1 LQVHISKAL
10 SGVRTMQQEL
20 AEMRRRNGELERRLE
35 TLEQAEDTSIQP
47 KRGKR
52 GGPTV
57 AKLQGEVRRLN
68 GQIGVLEQARRKDRK
83 TIAKLRAREV
93 KEDVAEL
100 QDDAEILVVDSPY
113 RMRKLLRRFHDIVL
127 SSSIEENEEC
137 PICMDT
143 LGVNECVSLPCEHTF
158 CKTCISRVSLGE
170 EDVTCPQCRGL
181 CPRDEIEIVQYTASQ
196 QWDDLLD
203 VAKAWAKMDLHR
215 QPDTSDEEVEEKFIE
230 DERPDDEASSA
241 RSASENPLATS
252 PEPEEPVDAE
262 PRPGTPQPTVD
273 EPVAGPSS
281 ATEQLETTPKNLQ
294 DKPTYATSPAGD
306 KRKRMEELA
315 AARKQKRRL

>member
-1 LQVHISKAL
+1 
-10 SGVRTMQQEL
+10 
-20 AEMRRRNGELERRLE
+20 
-35 TLEQAEDTSIQP
+35 
-47 KRGKR
+47 
-52 GGPTV
+52 
-57 AKLQGEVRRLN
+57 
-68 GQIGVLEQARRKDRK
+68 
-83 TIAKLRAREV
+83 
-93 KEDVAEL
+93 
-100 QDDAEILVVDSPY
+100 
-113 RMRKLLRRFHDIVL
+113 
-127 SSSIEENEEC
+127 
-137 PICMDT
+137 
-143 LGVNECVSLPCEHTF
+143 VSLPCEHTF
-158 CKTCISRVSLGE
+158 CKTCISRVSPGE
-170 EDVTCPQCRGL
+170 EDVACPQCRAL
-181 CPRDEIEIVQYTASQ
+181 CPREEIEIVQYTASQ

-215 QPDTSDEEVEEKFIE
+215 QPDSSDEEVEEEFIE
-230 DERPDDEASSA
+230 DERPDGEASSA

-262 PRPGTPQPTVD
+262 PRPGTPQPTVVEPPTTPSNKKRRIAFSPESSPLSQPNSAEPEDSGPSTLPNIELPKASALPLPGQD